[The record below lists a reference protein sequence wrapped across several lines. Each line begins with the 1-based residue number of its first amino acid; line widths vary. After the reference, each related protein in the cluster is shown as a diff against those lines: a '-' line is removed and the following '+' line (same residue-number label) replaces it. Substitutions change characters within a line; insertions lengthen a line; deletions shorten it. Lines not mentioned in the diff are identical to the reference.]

1 LVGTGPYDDVMATST
16 GPAHE
21 GADVD
26 RGVGPGPVLG
36 HGERHYSHRSGWLR
50 ASVMGA
56 NDGIVSTAALI
67 LGVAAADSSR
77 TVVLT
82 AGVAALVAGALS
94 MGLGEYVSVS
104 SQRDTMRSDIA
115 KERWELENVPER
127 ELAELTAIYRQKGLS
142 PRLAREVAAELT
154 HRDALNAHLSAE
166 LGITE
171 QTRARPVQ
179 AALSSAAA
187 FAVGAGLPLAAAA
200 LTGTEVQMSVI
211 VVAALVALTV
221 LGSAGALLGGARPW
235 RPTARVVVGGGA
247 AMALTMAIGHL
258 VGTTV

>member
-1 LVGTGPYDDVMATST
+1 MATSAQPT
-16 GPAHE
+16 PDGGE
-21 GADVD
+21 VD
-26 RGVGPGPVLG
+26 KGNGPGPVLG

-104 SQRDTMRSDIA
+104 SQRDSMRSDIA

-127 ELAELTAIYRQKGLS
+127 ELVELTAIYRHKGLS
-142 PRLAREVAAELT
+142 PRLAREVAEELT
-154 HRDALNAHLSAE
+154 QVDALHAHLTEE

-171 QTRARPVQ
+171 QTKARPMQ

-187 FAVGAGLPLAAAA
+187 FAVGAGLPLGAAA
-200 LTGTEVQMSVI
+200 LSGNEVHIAVI
-211 VVAALVALTV
+211 VIAALVALTF
-221 LGSAGALLGGARPW
+221 LGVAGAVLGGAKPL
-235 RPTARVVVGGGA
+235 RPTTRVVVGGAA
-247 AMALTMAIGHL
+247 AMGLTMAIGSL
-258 VGTTV
+258 VGAAV